1 MPGSEHLEGE
11 LRGER
16 GLGLGG
22 GQLAALCLGGRDY
35 PLGEVSGLANTL
47 GLPLRGSDQTTLEN
61 FPPLSAQILCPSRI
75 SKPRRPPPPHLTLSL
90 EAIYHYLQLGLVLPE
105 VPEVLLFLLWVVL
118 TDPLR

>member
-1 MPGSEHLEGE
+1 LLQGEEGRGDIAARLSSVHTLSYAASGSE
-11 LRGER
+11 
-16 GLGLGG
+16 
-22 GQLAALCLGGRDY
+22 
-35 PLGEVSGLANTL
+35 S
-47 GLPLRGSDQTTLEN
+47 LRGSDQTTLEN